1 MRFLPDSTG
10 PCFYHQLVN
19 HDGPVRQ
26 NMYGGQVRP
35 QTDLEAYRGP
45 CHAAITART
54 QCGASA
60 GV

>member
-1 MRFLPDSTG
+1 
-10 PCFYHQLVN
+10 
-19 HDGPVRQ
+19 
-26 NMYGGQVRP
+26 MYGGQVRP